1 MFEPCSQE
9 VLSARHNHF
18 GENCTYSA
26 LFMSSAAFTVAFTT
40 WSYSLSSVLVYR
52 SRHGCEN
59 VMCSIIT
66 CCKIVWTRLLTRKR
80 HFYWHTL
87 DFGHLRTEV
96 EHTNLIYPHSW
107 SCLVEKRPLGLLFR
121 GLCVRYQKRVY
132 RGQCGR
138 VFKATILFCDRKI
151 WLLLWWWVLE
161 NEDMIENT
169 RQIYVCH
176 HTSAGSVAKLSFFF
190 TTCVCPVFWSACLVD
205 LKLLYNFMIIEISII
220 ACSYFLLT
228 RRVLN
233 LIFNACVIIDS

>member
-107 SCLVEKRPLGLLFR
+107 SCLVEKRPLWLLFR

-132 RGQCGR
+132 RGQCTSACLKPPFCFAIGR
-138 VFKATILFCDRKI
+138 YDCCCDDECWKMRIWLKILVKSMSATILALVV
-151 WLLLWWWVLE
+151 LL
-161 NEDMIENT
+161 N
-169 RQIYVCH
+169 
-176 HTSAGSVAKLSFFF
+176 
-190 TTCVCPVFWSACLVD
+190 
-205 LKLLYNFMIIEISII
+205 
-220 ACSYFLLT
+220 
-228 RRVLN
+228 
-233 LIFNACVIIDS
+233 